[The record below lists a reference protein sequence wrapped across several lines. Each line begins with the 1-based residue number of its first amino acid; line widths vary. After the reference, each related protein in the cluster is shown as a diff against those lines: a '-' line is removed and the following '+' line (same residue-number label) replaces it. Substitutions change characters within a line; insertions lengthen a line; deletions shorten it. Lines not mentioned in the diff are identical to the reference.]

1 MPLKFYDIL
10 HSLNQWYTTD
20 SSTVLCLYVIW
31 VVRLHVV
38 VITTD
43 IPMKIQLYV
52 YRDHLV
58 GRLTIESVE

>member
-10 HSLNQWYTTD
+10 HSLNQWYT
-20 SSTVLCLYVIW
+20 TVLCLYVIW

-43 IPMKIQLYV
+43 IPMKIQLY
-52 YRDHLV
+52 
-58 GRLTIESVE
+58 TEII